1 MPQGCDY
8 GCSDSDTI
16 MIINTTYTKRL
27 KSNTKSQYLA
37 LQRGFSLIELM
48 ISITIGLLIM
58 VALSLLF
65 LNINR
70 SNNEMA
76 KTNSQIENGR
86 FAIQLLQKDIVH
98 AGYWGAY
105 VPQFDDLT
113 ILGAPTGVPT
123 AVPNPCL
130 AHAAPWTAAHI
141 TNLIGIPIQV
151 YGATPPSGAGCV
163 TNLATNKKASTDVLV
178 VRHAETCVPG
188 EANCEADIAGKLYFQ
203 ASQCEIEIAPPAQN
217 VPSPHILG
225 TAAFN
230 LHQRNCVGTGTP
242 PDLPIT
248 AGTIAERRKFISNI
262 YYIRD
267 YAQTVGDGIPTLMT
281 SQFDLSG
288 GTLAHQA
295 AVPLIEGI
303 EGFHVELGIDSL
315 SDTNAAVNYTVAIDW
330 AQNYVVSSDVGN
342 ASNVGSIIYN
352 SPKNRGDGVPNGA
365 FVNCTDAAP
374 CTDAQLINVVAVKI
388 YVLAR
393 ADKVSPGY
401 TDTKTYSLG
410 TTTLGPFNDGFK
422 RHVFSTTV
430 RLTNVSNRRET
441 P

>member
-1 MPQGCDY
+1 
-8 GCSDSDTI
+8 

-27 KSNTKSQYLA
+27 KSNTKSQHLA
-37 LQRGFSLIELM
+37 LQKGFSLIELM

-58 VALSLLF
+58 VALGSLF

-70 SNNEMA
+70 ANNEMA

-86 FAIQLLQKDIVH
+86 FAIQLLQEDIVH

-113 ILGAPTGVPT
+113 ITGVPRG
-123 AVPNPCL
+123 VPTEVPSPCL
-130 AHAAPWTAAHI
+130 AHAAPWTTVDI
-141 TNLIGIPIQV
+141 TNLIGVPIQV
-151 YGATPPSGAGCV
+151 YGATPPLGAGCV
-163 TNLATNKKASTDVLV
+163 TDLAANKKASTDVLV

-188 EANCEADIAGKLYFQ
+188 EANCEVDTAGKLYFQ
-203 ASQCEIEIAPPAQN
+203 ASQCEIEIAASMPYK
-217 VPSPHILG
+217 LG
-225 TAAFN
+225 TSAFD
-230 LHQRNCVGTGTP
+230 LHKRNCVGTGAP
-242 PDLPIT
+242 PALPIT
-248 AGTIAERRKFISNI
+248 AGTIAEKRKFISNI

-267 YAQTVGDGIPTLMT
+267 YAQTVGDGIPTLML
-281 SQFDLSG
+281 SSFDLAG
-288 GTLAHQA
+288 GTLAHQE

-303 EGFHVELGIDSL
+303 ESFHVELGIDSL
-315 SDTNAAVNYTVAIDW
+315 SDTNEAVDYTAAINW
-330 AQNYVVSSDVGN
+330 ADPINLT
-342 ASNVGSIIYN
+342 

-365 FVNCTDAAP
+365 FVKCTDAAL
-374 CTDAQLINVVAVKI
+374 CTDAQLTNVVAVKI

-410 TTTLGPFNDGFK
+410 STVLGPFNDGFK

-430 RLTNVSNRRET
+430 RLINVSSRRET

>member
-1 MPQGCDY
+1 M
-8 GCSDSDTI
+8 TI
-16 MIINTTYTKRL
+16 NNTNTKRL
-27 KSNTKSQYLA
+27 KSNTKSQHLA

-58 VALSLLF
+58 VALGSLF

-86 FAIQLLQKDIVH
+86 FAIQLLQEDIVH
-98 AGYWGAY
+98 TGFWGAY

-113 ILGAPTGVPT
+113 ITVAPTGVPT

-130 AHAAPWTAAHI
+130 AHAAPWTAAHV

-188 EANCEADIAGKLYFQ
+188 ETNCEVDTAGKLYFQ
-203 ASQCEIEIAPPAQN
+203 ASQCEIEITPPA
-217 VPSPHILG
+217 PDAPRPYKLG
-225 TAAFN
+225 TSAFN
-230 LHQRNCVGTGTP
+230 LHKRNCVGTGVP
-242 PDLPIT
+242 QALPIT
-248 AGTIAERRKFISNI
+248 AGSIAEKRKFISNI

-267 YAQTVGDGIPTLMT
+267 YAQTVGDGIPTLMA

-288 GTLAHQA
+288 GTPAHQA

-303 EGFHVELGIDSL
+303 ESFHVELGIDSL
-315 SDTNAAVNYTVAIDW
+315 SDTNAAVDYTAAINW
-330 AQNYVVSSDVGN
+330 ADPINLT
-342 ASNVGSIIYN
+342 
-352 SPKNRGDGVPNGA
+352 SPTNRGDGVPNGA
-365 FVNCTDAAP
+365 FVKCTDAAP
-374 CTDAQLINVVAVKI
+374 CTDAQLMNVVAVKI

-401 TDTKTYSLG
+401 IDTKTYRLG
-410 TTTLGPFNDGFK
+410 STVLGPFSDGFK

-430 RLTNVSNRRET
+430 RLINVSNRRET